1 MPSPHVAVAAFLS
14 QRILAK
20 RSMTLHD
27 ESARGDCY
35 GASAPRGP
43 HGIQTAFGHWEV
55 CVGLGR
61 GVTGRYQKSQKASS
75 TQGLPGRSPT
85 PVLTGPS
92 VAYLPSSN
100 GIGSSP
106 QSMAAGEH
114 VGSQKG
120 RMRIIIRGVSILC
133 AMIRSSQ
140 KNRETP
146 GGFAVFCGGE
156 TPLIMMLPK
165 FEVG

>member
-1 MPSPHVAVAAFLS
+1 M
-14 QRILAK
+14 
-20 RSMTLHD
+20 
-27 ESARGDCY
+27 
-35 GASAPRGP
+35 
-43 HGIQTAFGHWEV
+43 
-55 CVGLGR
+55 LGR

-114 VGSQKG
+114 VGSQNG
-120 RMRIIIRGVSILC
+120 RMSIIIRWVSILC
-133 AMIRSSQ
+133 AVMR
-140 KNRETP
+140 
-146 GGFAVFCGGE
+146 
-156 TPLIMMLPK
+156 
-165 FEVG
+165 